1 MKKIL
6 FLLCLMCMGV
16 FSAAAQKLALVDM
29 DYILKKD
36 PAYELMNKQ
45 LEELSKRWQSE
56 VSALETKAQAAYKS
70 YQTDIAFLSAEQK
83 KAREEAI
90 VSAEKQAYELKRRY
104 FGPEGE
110 LVKRRETQMKPIQDK
125 VWQAM
130 KTLARTQG
138 YQLIIDRTSSKIVY
152 ADPSLDISDT
162 LAAQLGLR

>member
-1 MKKIL
+1 MKKML

-90 VSAEKQAYELKRRY
+90 VSAEKQAATSAPRVSSSSAARR
-104 FGPEGE
+104 
-110 LVKRRETQMKPIQDK
+110 R
-125 VWQAM
+125 
-130 KTLARTQG
+130 
-138 YQLIIDRTSSKIVY
+138 
-152 ADPSLDISDT
+152 
-162 LAAQLGLR
+162 

>member
-1 MKKIL
+1 MKKML
-6 FLLCLMCMGV
+6 FLLCLMCIGV

-36 PAYELMNKQ
+36 PAY
-45 LEELSKRWQSE
+45 
-56 VSALETKAQAAYKS
+56 
-70 YQTDIAFLSAEQK
+70 EQK

>member
-1 MKKIL
+1 MKKML

-70 YQTDIAFLSAEQK
+70 YQT
-83 KAREEAI
+83 
-90 VSAEKQAYELKRRY
+90 VLKH
-104 FGPEGE
+104 
-110 LVKRRETQMKPIQDK
+110 T
-125 VWQAM
+125 
-130 KTLARTQG
+130 
-138 YQLIIDRTSSKIVY
+138 
-152 ADPSLDISDT
+152 
-162 LAAQLGLR
+162 